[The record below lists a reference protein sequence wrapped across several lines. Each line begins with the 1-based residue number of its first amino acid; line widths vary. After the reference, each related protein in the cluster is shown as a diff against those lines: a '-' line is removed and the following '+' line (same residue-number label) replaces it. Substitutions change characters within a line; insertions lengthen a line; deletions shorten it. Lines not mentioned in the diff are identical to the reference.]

1 MPRSPLRDPN
11 EEDSDDE
18 DPQER
23 LRTRTEGYDRSRHD
37 RHYNAAANAYDM
49 RRRCGCTDADIS
61 PLGCKAIWAGVFI
74 AIVLFSLS
82 IAALTRHTEAGH
94 TDLDTRV
101 KALQEQVGS
110 LQAELRRGEEL
121 LEEVRKNVTAVTA
134 DADADRKAWAAA
146 IAQATGP
153 NSQLQH
159 AINANKQTASQN
171 HNANAQDIKDIKQCF
186 QKMATHNHNDVC
198 PVSPGEG

>member
-82 IAALTRHTEAGH
+82 IAALTKHTEAGH
-94 TDLDTRV
+94 TDLDARV
-101 KALQEQVGS
+101 KTLETHLAALQNRLDAAHQTAPDS
-110 LQAELRRGEEL
+110 LYKVFATREEMNQTATMA
-121 LEEVRKNVTAVTA
+121 RKNNNCHRSRYYQI
-134 DADADRKAWAAA
+134 D
-146 IAQATGP
+146 G
-153 NSQLQH
+153 
-159 AINANKQTASQN
+159 
-171 HNANAQDIKDIKQCF
+171 
-186 QKMATHNHNDVC
+186 
-198 PVSPGEG
+198 